1 MADLVREHNW
11 GDTPLGPIDTW
22 PETLLTSV
30 NTMLNSAF
38 PMAVCWGAEMIELYN
53 DAYLSV
59 LGEKHP
65 QALGAPLR
73 AIWREAW
80 HVIGPRFEDAM
91 TRGRASSQE
100 NEPVPVARGGR
111 IEDVFWTYSTSPIHD
126 SSGAIAGLLTV
137 CLDVTGEV
145 LARRDRRL
153 LSEQLNQVLDSTT
166 DGVASLDRSYRF
178 VYLNRRAREMMAP
191 GGPLLGRS
199 IWECFPRMVFQGS
212 PFVENCRR
220 AMQEGVAGEFES
232 YYPEPLNIWLQVN
245 VRPAKDGIAIFFRDK
260 TAQIK
265 IESDARESA
274 ARLKAIYNTSL
285 EYIGLLSVDGKVL
298 DCNQASLEFAHN
310 AREEVVGLYFW
321 DCPWFT
327 YTPGAPE
334 KLQRAVAR
342 AALGEY
348 VRYEVELSRP
358 AGEPITFDF
367 SMAPVRDSGGKV
379 IFIVP
384 EGRDITWVKRAE
396 SALKESEKLASV
408 GRLAAS
414 IAHEIN
420 NPLEAVTNL
429 LYLAMH
435 SANVDELRE
444 YLQIAEREVRHVSSI
459 STQTLHFYRQSGTAR
474 TICCDELFESALFIH
489 QGRIASR
496 RVEVE
501 QRLLARSPLTCF
513 DGEIRQVLNNL
524 IGNAIDAMPASG
536 GRLLVRSRETTH
548 WATQHRGVVLTVA
561 DNGAGIRADHRA
573 KLFDPFFTTKG
584 SGGTGLGLWVS
595 NEIVKRHHGSMRVRS
610 AHKRSRNGTVFTV
623 FLPYEAAIRQSAA

>member
-1 MADLVREHNW
+1 MAELVRSHNW
-11 GDTPLGPIDTW
+11 ADTPLGPIDTW
-22 PETLLTSV
+22 SETLLTSV
-30 NTMLNSAF
+30 NIMLNSAF
-38 PMAVCWGAEMIELYN
+38 PMAVCWGAEMIEFYN

-59 LGEKHP
+59 IGEKHP
-65 QALGAPLR
+65 YALGAPAR
-73 AIWREAW
+73 EVWKEAW

-91 TRGRASSQE
+91 TRGQGSSQE
-100 NEPVPVARGGR
+100 NALVPVTRGGR

-126 SSGAIAGLLTV
+126 ASGAIAGLLTV

-153 LSEQLNQVLDSTT
+153 LSEQLNHVLDSTT
-166 DGVASLDRSYRF
+166 DGVASLDRGYRF

-199 IWECFPRMVFQGS
+199 IWECFPRMVYEDS

-220 AMQEGVAGEFES
+220 AMEEGVNAEFDG
-232 YYPEPLNIWLQVN
+232 YYPEPLNVWLHVN

-260 TAQIK
+260 TAQMK

-274 ARLKAIYNTSL
+274 ARLNAIYNTSL
-285 EYIGLLSVDGKVL
+285 EYIGLLSIDGRVL
-298 DCNQASLEFAHN
+298 DCNHASLEFAHN
-310 AREEVVGLYFW
+310 TREQVVGLYFW
-321 DCPWFT
+321 DCPWFQ
-327 YTPGAPE
+327 YTSGAAE
-334 KLQRAVAR
+334 RLRRSIAR
-342 AALGEY
+342 AARGEY

-358 AGEPITFDF
+358 SGEPMTFDF
-367 SMAPVRDSGGKV
+367 SLAPVRDSGGKV

-384 EGRDITWVKRAE
+384 EGRDITWMKRAE

-429 LYLAMH
+429 LYLAMR
-435 SANVDELRE
+435 SANSDELRE
-444 YLQIAEREVRHVSSI
+444 YLEIAEREVRHVSTI
-459 STQTLHFYRQSGTAR
+459 SSQTLQFYRQVGTPRA
-474 TICCDELFESALFIH
+474 ICCDELFESALFIH
-489 QGRIASR
+489 HGRIVKR

-501 QRLLARSPLTCF
+501 RRLQARHSLTCF

-524 IGNAIDAMPASG
+524 IGNAIDAMPAGG
-536 GRLLVRSRETTH
+536 GRLMVRSREATN
-548 WATQHRGVVLTVA
+548 WATGERGVVLTVA
-561 DNGAGIRADHRA
+561 DNGSGIRADHRA
-573 KLFDPFFTTKG
+573 KIFDPFFTTKG
-584 SGGTGLGLWVS
+584 TGGTGLGLWVS
-595 NEIVKRHHGSMRVRS
+595 NEIVKRHHGSLRMRS
-610 AHKRSRNGTVFTV
+610 THKRSRNGTVFTV

>member
-1 MADLVREHNW
+1 VREVW
-11 GDTPLGPIDTW
+11 
-22 PETLLTSV
+22 
-30 NTMLNSAF
+30 
-38 PMAVCWGAEMIELYN
+38 
-53 DAYLSV
+53 
-59 LGEKHP
+59 K
-65 QALGAPLR
+65 
-73 AIWREAW
+73 EAW
-80 HVIGPRFEDAM
+80 QVIGPRFEDAM
-91 TRGRASSQE
+91 TRGHASWEE
-100 NEPVPVARGGR
+100 NALIPVMHGGR
-111 IEDVFWTYSTSPIHD
+111 IEEVFWTYSTSPIHD

-178 VYLNRRAREMMAP
+178 VYLNRRAREMTAP
-191 GGPLLGRS
+191 RGPLLGRS
-199 IWECFPRMVFQGS
+199 IWECFPRMMYEDS
-212 PFVENCRR
+212 PFVQFCRR
-220 AMQEGVAGEFES
+220 AMEEGVAGEFEG
-232 YYPEPLNIWLQVN
+232 YYPEPLNIWLHVN

-260 TAQIK
+260 TEQMK

-274 ARLKAIYNTSL
+274 ARLDAIYNTSL
-285 EYIGLLSVDGKVL
+285 EYIGLLSVDGRVL
-298 DCNQASLEFAHN
+298 DCNRASLEFAHN
-310 AREEVVGLYFW
+310 TRKELVGRYFW
-321 DCPWFT
+321 DCPWFQ
-327 YTPGAPE
+327 YTAGAPE
-334 KLQRAVAR
+334 KLRRAVAR
-342 AALGEY
+342 AAHGEY

-358 AGEPITFDF
+358 AGEPIMFDF
-367 SMAPVRDSGGKV
+367 SLAPVRDSGGKV

-384 EGRDITWVKRAE
+384 EGRDITWMKRAE

-435 SANVDELRE
+435 SANIDELRE

-459 STQTLHFYRQSGTAR
+459 SSQTLHFYRQAGTTRA
-474 TICCDELFESALFIH
+474 ICCDELFESALFIH
-489 QGRIASR
+489 HGRIANR
-496 RVEVE
+496 HVEVE
-501 QRLLARSPLTCF
+501 QRLLARHPLTCF

-536 GRLLVRSRETTH
+536 GRLLLRSREATN
-548 WATQHRGVVLTVA
+548 WATRQRGVVLTVA

-573 KLFDPFFTTKG
+573 RIFDPFFTTKG
-584 SGGTGLGLWVS
+584 AGGTGLGLWVS
-595 NEIVKRHHGSMRVRS
+595 NEIVKRHHGSLRVRS
-610 AHKRSRNGTVFTV
+610 GHKRSRNGTVFTV